1 MALVVG
7 SEEKGLPPLVRK
19 RCDAVVAIP
28 QHGALPSLNVG
39 VAGAVA
45 CFEVARQRA
54 APGAALTYAAGVTSE
69 VQKAQ
74 RWAATG
80 MSLRHCGALARLGLG
95 LFLGQ
100 QVQALHQRVER
111 EHHGEEDDRGHDEE
125 GQQCVDERAVVEL
138 RSGSR

>member
-1 MALVVG
+1 MWSVGLAGEAERSLYELPLGEGPVALVVG

-54 APGAALTYAAGVTSE
+54 APGA
-69 VQKAQ
+69 
-74 RWAATG
+74 R
-80 MSLRHCGALARLGLG
+80 
-95 LFLGQ
+95 
-100 QVQALHQRVER
+100 
-111 EHHGEEDDRGHDEE
+111 
-125 GQQCVDERAVVEL
+125 
-138 RSGSR
+138 